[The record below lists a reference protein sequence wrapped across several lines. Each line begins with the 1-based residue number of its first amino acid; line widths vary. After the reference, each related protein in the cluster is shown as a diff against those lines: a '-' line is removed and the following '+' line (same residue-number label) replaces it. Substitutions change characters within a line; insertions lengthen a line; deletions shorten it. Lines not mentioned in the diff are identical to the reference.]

1 MDRCPAVGAGTVAQA
16 QEKPADETAAQQSGG
31 SLEEIT
37 VTGSRIKRTNDFNT
51 PTPTTVI
58 DSVAMENMG
67 MVNIGETLQLTPTD
81 FLQGLQFSADYF
93 HIKINNAI
101 EQANMTLVENECR
114 NGIAVACSQINFEP
128 GTGGAAVY
136 QAGSYNISAIT
147 PTS

>member
-67 MVNIGETLQLTPTD
+67 MVNIGVTRQLTPT
-81 FLQGLQFSADYF
+81 S
-93 HIKINNAI
+93 
-101 EQANMTLVENECR
+101 
-114 NGIAVACSQINFEP
+114 
-128 GTGGAAVY
+128 
-136 QAGSYNISAIT
+136 
-147 PTS
+147 